1 MLTHT
6 AATREEQ
13 LRESQ
18 VLRSAHGRHG
28 ARSRI
33 RADATG
39 EAKAEDESHG
49 RSRTEARET
58 KAGLA
63 HCEAAKATEL
73 TGPPERYQAKAVD
86 ELCGR
91 SMLRAGEVLRRDHA
105 DPGRGE
111 QGSTRERP
119 TARAEPASGRHPEDD
134 GRDVTAGAPWCC
146 WASSR

>member
-28 ARSRI
+28 ARLRI

-39 EAKAEDESHG
+39 EAKAEDDESHG
-49 RSRTEARET
+49 RSRTEAREG

-73 TGPPERYQAKAVD
+73 TGPPEVPGKGSGGALRPIDATRR
-86 ELCGR
+86 R
-91 SMLRAGEVLRRDHA
+91 SAAPRSRR
-105 DPGRGE
+105 
-111 QGSTRERP
+111 SW
-119 TARAEPASGRHPEDD
+119 ARRTGLD
-134 GRDVTAGAPWCC
+134 AGA
-146 WASSR
+146 AYGTG

>member
-28 ARSRI
+28 ARLRI

-49 RSRTEARET
+49 RSRTEVRET

-63 HCEAAKATEL
+63 HCEAANWCTTSFGRTHANATD
-73 TGPPERYQAKAVD
+73 R
-86 ELCGR
+86 
-91 SMLRAGEVLRRDHA
+91 
-105 DPGRGE
+105 
-111 QGSTRERP
+111 
-119 TARAEPASGRHPEDD
+119 
-134 GRDVTAGAPWCC
+134 
-146 WASSR
+146 

>member
-33 RADATG
+33 WPAATG

-49 RSRTEARET
+49 RLRTEARET

-63 HCEAAKATEL
+63 HCEAANWCTTSFGRTHANATD
-73 TGPPERYQAKAVD
+73 R
-86 ELCGR
+86 
-91 SMLRAGEVLRRDHA
+91 
-105 DPGRGE
+105 
-111 QGSTRERP
+111 
-119 TARAEPASGRHPEDD
+119 
-134 GRDVTAGAPWCC
+134 
-146 WASSR
+146 